1 MEVWKGEFMYDEEHY
16 GHNDS
21 ETFELHVHFNN
32 GPFIGTSED
41 SDFRKIS
48 NEPIHVEGFING
60 DHIQFT
66 KSYPFQFEADE
77 NGKTFIDKSAK
88 GHQVIY
94 DGYFDPIIEKWTGD
108 WEVETNTVTDSTDTY
123 NQIYIGGTWELNLP
137 FDSFK
142 VL

>member
-16 GHNDS
+16 GFNDS
-21 ETFELHVHFNN
+21 ETFELHVYFNN
-32 GPFIGTSED
+32 GAILGTSLD
-41 SDFRKIS
+41 SDFLKIS
-48 NEPIHVEGFING
+48 DAPIHVEGFIDG

-77 NGKTFIDKSAK
+77 DGKMFINKEEK
-88 GHQVIY
+88 GHQVVY
-94 DGYFDPIIEKWTGD
+94 DGYFDPIVEKWTGD

-123 NQIYIGGTWELNLP
+123 NQIYIGGTWELDLP